1 MESLTAYLNRK
12 INVIL
17 GQGLLENVVVD
28 IITVAEKVN
37 DSLNKEGLILELKE
51 RGINIPG
58 VKHYTYRIDPQQ
70 GEGGPGRQ
78 RHIHIFYDGEQ
89 SFAMNLDGTAHDCY
103 HQVKISDDIVSFLK
117 GKGFTLPNNNI
128 IELKNFSTGGE
139 LICENSNLDDIVF
152 TATRTISRIRRIT
165 IFESNEKSYQAI
177 WQAKK
182 MYNYQH
188 VNKLANLPQ
197 DRIAEIKSALIG
209 LLKSTGKY
217 CDDVNSILDGT
228 ANPISLYVAWD
239 IDLQLF

>member
-1 MESLTAYLNRK
+1 
-12 INVIL
+12 
-17 GQGLLENVVVD
+17 
-28 IITVAEKVN
+28 
-37 DSLNKEGLILELKE
+37 
-51 RGINIPG
+51 
-58 VKHYTYRIDPQQ
+58 
-70 GEGGPGRQ
+70 
-78 RHIHIFYDGEQ
+78 
-89 SFAMNLDGTAHDCY
+89 MNLDGTAHDGY

-177 WQAKK
+177 WQANK
-182 MYNYQH
+182 MYNCKH
-188 VNKLANLPQ
+188 VNKLANLPH

-217 CDDVNSILDGT
+217 CDDVNSILDST

-239 IDLQLF
+239 ID